1 MRITGGKARSRKLI
15 TPRATGKDYIRPTSD
30 RVREALF
37 SILGELVPDARVLDL
52 FAGTGSFGLDAL
64 SRGAELVVF
73 VDDFPRALKLVQQ
86 NLHNCFDNFNA
97 QVLRLN
103 LEKNTSYTA
112 LKNHFSGQTLFN
124 IVFLDP
130 PYEKKMAETTLT
142 MIQKTGLVAPD
153 GLVIAEE
160 RWKVN
165 LPDQIGSLQLHLHRR
180 YGETG
185 IWIYKHKGQQNV
197 PVGVTE

>member
-15 TPRATGKDYIRPTSD
+15 TPKATGKDYIRPTSD

-37 SILGELVPDARVLDL
+37 SILSEQVPGAKVLDL

-73 VDDFPRALKLVQQ
+73 VDEFPQALKLVQQ
-86 NLHNCFDNFNA
+86 NLHNCFDNFQA
-97 QVLRLN
+97 QILRLN
-103 LEKNTSYTA
+103 LKNNTSYVA
-112 LKNHFSGQTLFN
+112 LKNHFAKLALFD

-130 PYEKKMAETTLT
+130 PYGKKMAESALT
-142 MIQKTGLVAPD
+142 MIEKTGLVAAE

-160 RWKVN
+160 RWN
-165 LPDQIGSLQLHLHRR
+165 IDLPQQVGHLQLQIHRR

-185 IWIYKHKGQQNV
+185 IWIYKHKARQNFQT
-197 PVGVTE
+197 GTAE